1 MNTHAGKQKPRYGSL
16 KNSGTRKQFP
26 ACRTREKQP
35 VTPNP
40 SNMYEKLI
48 LENQVEM
55 LWALRALIKDDS
67 MKKELLEQIM
77 KTNEALKHFYP

>member
-1 MNTHAGKQKPRYGSL
+1 
-16 KNSGTRKQFP
+16 
-26 ACRTREKQP
+26 
-35 VTPNP
+35 
-40 SNMYEKLI
+40 MYEKLI